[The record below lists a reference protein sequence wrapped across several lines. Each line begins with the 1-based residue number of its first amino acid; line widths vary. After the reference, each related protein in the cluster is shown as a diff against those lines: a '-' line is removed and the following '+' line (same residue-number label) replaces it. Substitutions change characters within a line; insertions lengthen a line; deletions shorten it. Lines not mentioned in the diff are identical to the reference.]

1 MTDTLKIIGWPSVE
15 PMIPLDDWLC
25 ERAANCERHAENKT
39 GMDRELWL
47 QDAAYFK
54 GAAALALTYK
64 RFAEQVETAEA
75 LAAKV
80 VEWDDARRRFVDH
93 GFMGDAHEADRLGVE
108 IVADAREL
116 TSVFSAGES
125 VK

>member
-25 ERAANCERHAENKT
+25 ERAANCERHAEKHT

-64 RFAEQVETAEA
+64 RLAEQLASCEKDAARYRWLKANHLQTGDDSWIRSGDDLEEA
-75 LAAKV
+75 VDALMDPPAKSSG
-80 VEWDDARRRFVDH
+80 DPHDH
-93 GFMGDAHEADRLGVE
+93 
-108 IVADAREL
+108 
-116 TSVFSAGES
+116 
-125 VK
+125 